1 MREIERRSKRFA
13 EIVVG
18 PLARAGVTANH
29 VTIVGFLAALP
40 AAVLIATDNLIV
52 GGILLL
58 VASAFDTLDG
68 AVARVRDEISE
79 FGAFL
84 DSTLDRYVEVA
95 YYGALIW
102 LFLERDNSGA
112 VILSFAVLS
121 GSILVSYSRAR
132 AEGLG
137 LHGKVGILQRPERL
151 VILGMALI
159 FSDWMLLPALWLMAA
174 VTNFTVLQRVV
185 HVRSQTRK
193 RKSSMK
199 ES

>member
-1 MREIERRSKRFA
+1 MGEIERRSKRLA
-13 EIVVG
+13 ETLIG

-29 VTIVGFLAALP
+29 MTIAGFFAAIP
-40 AAVLIATDNLIV
+40 VAALIATDYLIV

-58 VASAFDTLDG
+58 VASAVDTLDG
-68 AVARVRDEISE
+68 AVARVRDEVTE

-95 YYGALIW
+95 YFGALIW
-102 LFLERDNSGA
+102 LFLQRDDPAG
-112 VILSFAVLS
+112 VILSFVILS
-121 GSILVSYSRAR
+121 GSIMVSYTRAR

-151 VILGMALI
+151 IILGIALI
-159 FSDWMLLPALWLMAA
+159 FSGWLLLPVLWAMAV
-174 VTNFTVLQRVV
+174 VTNFTVLQRVL

-193 RKSSMK
+193 RQ
-199 ES
+199 

>member
-1 MREIERRSKRFA
+1 MISLGEVERRAKRLA
-13 EIVVG
+13 EILIG

-29 VTIVGFLAALP
+29 MTLAGFFAALP
-40 AAVLIATDNLIV
+40 VAVLIATDHLIL

-68 AVARVRDEISE
+68 AVARVRNEITE

-102 LFLERDNSGA
+102 LFLERDNPGG
-112 VILSFAVLS
+112 VILSFVVLS
-121 GSILVSYSRAR
+121 GSIMVSYTRAR

-151 VILGMALI
+151 ILLGIALI
-159 FSDWMLLPALWLMAA
+159 ISDWLLIPALWIMAV
-174 VTNFTVLQRVV
+174 VTNVTVLQRVL

-193 RKSSMK
+193 RQ
-199 ES
+199 